1 MTKSL
6 LRKDVPLPARKY
18 ISKYAQKLRG
28 MQVGDSYVFPYE
40 PKLTKMKQMRRLN
53 SNATYIESQHGY
65 VFSLR
70 CLEKG
75 IGIWRVE

>member
-1 MTKSL
+1 MKSL
-6 LRKDVPLPARKY
+6 LRKGVPLPSRKY

-53 SNATYIESQHGY
+53 ANAAYVGGQLGY
-65 VFSLR
+65 EFSLR

-75 IGIWRVE
+75 IGIWRTE